1 MNRVTEEHPAAQ
13 RVPPEVERPLTPAP
27 VDNGII
33 DDDDAGDIT
42 TTTDLIQIEQ
52 AAARSRGLPGTH
64 PAKRARASSRVKLL
78 LNGLLVISDLIALVL
93 AFMTGYVARMAL
105 PFLPVP
111 LAQPPFIG
119 YLPTLTLHVVT
130 IMSIFYISRL
140 YHQRR
145 SVSRID
151 QGRNIM
157 VAVTVGAFMTMGIQE
172 FIFKNTFF
180 DSVDYPRSMFFYVWM
195 FSFTFTI
202 VGRELLRAVRRQF
215 RARGIE
221 ADNLLIIGAGKT
233 ARFVSRKVRGNPQL
247 GYHAVGIVT
256 PRPSLK
262 ASFAGLPVLGEA
274 ADLPRLIDEYKI
286 EQVIIALPE
295 AARDTLAEM
304 VALCQRGR
312 VDIKIYPDAFAY
324 IAREISVDELDGAPL
339 ITVRDIALR
348 GWKLSLKRALDV
360 FGAVV
365 GLVLLSPWLLLTAF
379 LIRFE
384 SPGPVFYSQE
394 RMGLDGKP
402 FQMIKF
408 RSMRQDAEK
417 TGAGWTVKGDP
428 RVTRVGKFMRATSW
442 DEIPQ
447 LINVLVGEM
456 SLVGP
461 RPERPVYVQQF
472 REKIPRYMERLREK
486 AGMTGW
492 AQVNGLRGD
501 TSIEDRTQYDLWY
514 VENWSLWLDLKII
527 IRTVLNIVLR
537 KDENAY

>member
-1 MNRVTEEHPAAQ
+1 MNRVTKVHPAARPIPADVEQ
-13 RVPPEVERPLTPAP
+13 PVSPPDGDEDVDETVDAVTAADQLLPAP
-27 VDNGII
+27 T
-33 DDDDAGDIT
+33 AGGT
-42 TTTDLIQIEQ
+42 T
-52 AAARSRGLPGTH
+52 APAPH
-64 PAKRARASSRVKLL
+64 PAAHARASARVKRV
-78 LNGLLVISDLIALVL
+78 LNGLLVLSDLIALVL
-93 AFMTGYVARMAL
+93 AFMTGYIARVTL
-105 PFLPVP
+105 PFLPIP

-119 YLPTLTLHVVT
+119 YLPTLTLHVLT
-130 IMSIFYISRL
+130 IMTIFYFSRL

-151 QGRNIM
+151 QGRNIL

-195 FSFTFTI
+195 FSFIFT
-202 VGRELLRAVRRQF
+202 VLGREILRAIRRF
-215 RARGIE
+215 VRARGIE

-233 ARFVSRKVRGNPQL
+233 ARFVARKVRGNPQL
-247 GYHAVGIVT
+247 GYRAVGIVT

-262 ASFAGLPVLGEA
+262 SSFAGLPVLGEA
-274 ADLPRLIDEYKI
+274 ADLPRLIDEYRI

-295 AARDTLAEM
+295 AARDTLAEL

-365 GLVLLSPWLLLTAF
+365 GLVLLSPLMLLTAL
-379 LIRFE
+379 LIRLE
-384 SPGPVFYSQE
+384 SPGPVFYTQE

-417 TGAGWTVKGDP
+417 SGAGWTVKNDP
-428 RVTRVGKFMRATSW
+428 RVTRIGRFMRATSW

-447 LINVLVGEM
+447 LINVLIGEM

-461 RPERPVYVQQF
+461 RPERPIYVQQF